1 MKKKPISVLHC
12 HSEIILIVILIDILL
27 DGTSEV
33 DRIIKDVAFDY
44 LFGSPELLVGD
55 SAFKDQLHAFDVST
69 IVVDVGYQML
79 INTRVL
85 YMLCL
90 SCFKYKNLRGAITCS

>member
-1 MKKKPISVLHC
+1 M
-12 HSEIILIVILIDILL
+12 ILIDILL

-69 IVVDVGYQML
+69 IVVDVG
-79 INTRVL
+79 
-85 YMLCL
+85 
-90 SCFKYKNLRGAITCS
+90 